1 MKGRTA
7 GAGRGQRYISGGAG
21 RQGRVGLVVHCRG
34 GAIDADG
41 EADTGRGYRTC
52 RGRAMW
58 KGGAGRAAQ
67 EPGDSS

>member
-1 MKGRTA
+1 M
-7 GAGRGQRYISGGAG
+7 
-21 RQGRVGLVVHCRG
+21 GLVVHCRG

-58 KGGAGRAAQ
+58 KGGAGRAVQGGAIVA
-67 EPGDSS
+67 EGAEI